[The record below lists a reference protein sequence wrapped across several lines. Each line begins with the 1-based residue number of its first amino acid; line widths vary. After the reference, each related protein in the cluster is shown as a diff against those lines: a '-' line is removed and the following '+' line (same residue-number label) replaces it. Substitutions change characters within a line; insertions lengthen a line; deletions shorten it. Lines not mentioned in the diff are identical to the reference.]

1 REQIMISIA
10 FFVALLSLS
19 TSSAFADPLL
29 VELPNGKL
37 RGRDNGEYYS
47 YESIPYAE
55 APLGE
60 LRFEAPRPYTRQW
73 EETFEAT
80 NPPVLCIQWS
90 QFIPQPDKLTG
101 SEDCL
106 TVNVYKPKNSSR
118 STFPVIVH
126 IHGGAFM
133 FGGAVEH
140 GHETFMST
148 GNVIV
153 VKISYRLGPI
163 GFLSTEDAELT
174 GNFGLKDQRL
184 ALQWIRTNIARFGG
198 EPENILVMGH
208 SAGGASVHLQLLQE
222 DFHQLAKVAVSLS
235 GNALNPWV
243 VLKGGRRRAFELGR
257 IVGCGLLA
265 DSHALKKCLKTKE
278 AAEIVSAVR
287 QFLVFNYVPFTPF
300 GPVVESADAANAFIT
315 QHPSDIIKNG
325 HFAQVPW
332 LTSYTME
339 DGGYNAALLLAKQSN
354 GREWI
359 EELNS
364 RWYELAP
371 HFLFYRESL
380 KTVKEMDDKSRD
392 LRQQYLGDR
401 NFSVACY
408 WDLQRMFTDVLFK
421 NDTEIAVDLH
431 RIHGK
436 SPVYVFVY
444 DNPADSAIGQW
455 LANRTDISL
464 GSVHGDDYF
473 LIFENAI
480 RVPVRPDEK
489 IISKNF
495 IKMLEAFAQ
504 GGSLAYADCVFAN
517 NVGQRQLQLVSI
529 KRDRCE
535 ELHVDHFP

>member
-1 REQIMISIA
+1 PSVVMIHNA
-10 FFVALLSLS
+10 FLVALLATVAL
-19 TSSAFADPLL
+19 ADPLI

-73 EETFEAT
+73 EDTFDASI
-80 NPPVLCIQWS
+80 PPVLCIQWR
-90 QFIPQPDKLTG
+90 QPIQQLDKLTG

-118 STFPVIVH
+118 STFPVVVH

-133 FGGAVEH
+133 FGGVMEN
-140 GHETFMST
+140 GHETFMAA

-153 VKISYRLGPI
+153 VKISYRVGPI

-208 SAGGASVHLQLLQE
+208 SAGGASVHLQLLHE
-222 DFHQLAKVAVSLS
+222 DFSQLVRVAVSVS

-243 VLKGGRRRAFELGR
+243 VQKGGRRRAFELGR

-265 DSHALKKCLKTKE
+265 DSHVLKKCLKSKK
-278 AAEIVSAVR
+278 ASEIVRAVR
-287 QFLVFNYVPFTPF
+287 QFTDFNYVPFTPF
-300 GPVVESADAANAFIT
+300 SPVVESADAIDAFLT
-315 QHPSDIIKNG
+315 QHPSDIIRNG
-325 HFAQVPW
+325 KFSRVPW
-332 LTSYTME
+332 LASYTME
-339 DGGYNAALLLAKQSN
+339 DGGYNAAILMAKQCD
-354 GREWI
+354 GKEWI

-364 RWYELAP
+364 RWYERAP
-371 HFLFYRESL
+371 QFLFYRNSL
-380 KTVKEMDDKSRD
+380 KTVEEMDDKSRD

-401 NFSVACY
+401 NFSVDSY
-408 WDLQRMFTDVLFK
+408 WDLQRMFTDALFK
-421 NDTEIAVDLH
+421 NGTEIAVDLH
-431 RIHGK
+431 RRHGK
-436 SPVYVFVY
+436 SPVYAFVY
-444 DNPADSAIGQW
+444 DNPAESAVGQW
-455 LANRTDISL
+455 LANRNDIFF

-473 LIFENAI
+473 LMFENAV
-480 RVPVRPDEK
+480 RVPIRPDEK
-489 IISKNF
+489 LISKNF

-504 GGSLAYADCVFAN
+504 GGTLAYDDCVFAN
-517 NVGQRQLQLVSI
+517 NVGQQQLQLVSI